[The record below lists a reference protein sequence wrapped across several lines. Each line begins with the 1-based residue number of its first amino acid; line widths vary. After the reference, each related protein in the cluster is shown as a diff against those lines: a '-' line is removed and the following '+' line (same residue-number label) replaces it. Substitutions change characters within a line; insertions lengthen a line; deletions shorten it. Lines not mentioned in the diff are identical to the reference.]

1 MKTSIIA
8 LITLFILAAAGRTY
22 CQSTT
27 TMQDILETVT
37 TKVVDLEDEKNQE
50 VVNITL
56 DLIVNQGK
64 KMVYRFLDPSF
75 EYTVVGISDRRISKL
90 RVSVNKKSR
99 DDWEYVSELSSSSP
113 SIKIQPTDY
122 EEYRFTVS
130 VDGFKGEN
138 NTGHFALLLYHRNPE
153 KK

>member
-1 MKTSIIA
+1 LSTS
-8 LITLFILAAAGRTY
+8 
-22 CQSTT
+22 
-27 TMQDILETVT
+27 
-37 TKVVDLEDEKNQE
+37 KNQE

-64 KMVYRFLDPSF
+64 KMVNRFLDPSF
-75 EYTVVGISDRRISKL
+75 EYTVIGIGDRRVSKL

-99 DDWEYVSELSSSSP
+99 DDWESVSELSSSGP

-130 VDGFKGEN
+130 VDNFKGDN